1 MKLTKKKIK
10 TIVERVTQAVT
21 EKQVEATVE
30 ISPENIHI
38 SIMPWKPFEMKCPYD
53 MAQTEDGTYEGKL
66 P

>member
-30 ISPENIHI
+30 ISPGNIHI
-38 SIMPWKPFEMKCPYD
+38 SISPWKPFEMKCPYD
-53 MAQTEDGTYEGKL
+53 KGART
-66 P
+66 

>member
-38 SIMPWKPFEMKCPYD
+38 SINPWKPFEMKCPYG
-53 MAQTEDGTYEGKL
+53 MAPKEDT
-66 P
+66 

>member
-38 SIMPWKPFEMKCPYD
+38 SINPWKPFEMKCPYD
-53 MAQTEDGTYEGKL
+53 KGVREDA
-66 P
+66 

>member
-1 MKLTKKKIK
+1 MWGENIK
-10 TIVERVTQAVT
+10 PVVERVTQAVT

-53 MAQTEDGTYEGKL
+53 KGERT
-66 P
+66 